1 MDSNPARP
9 VPITREAHHGK
20 VLEIFGALPKGKVLD
35 VPCGHGAL
43 TVKLLEMGF
52 QVSCSDID
60 PGLFLV
66 KNVEIRAGDLG
77 KSIPYDSA
85 SFDHVASIAG
95 IHRLYHP
102 DAAIREF
109 HRVLKPGGTLVL
121 SFPNYAHLRRRL
133 KFLLK
138 GYVSSGTLHEQH
150 KQTIETPEAH
160 FRNLLL
166 YPTVKRR
173 LGEAGFRIRALH
185 VDKRRSVWLLYPL
198 VLLIR
203 FLALFAPRDERESD
217 ALAETNS
224 GRILTG
230 GNNLIIVAEKSGGP

>member
-1 MDSNPARP
+1 MDEKPAQP
-9 VPITREAHHGK
+9 VPITRETHHKK
-20 VLEIFGALPKGKVLD
+20 VLEIFATLPKGKVLD

-43 TVKLLEMGF
+43 TQQLIEMGF
-52 QVSCSDID
+52 AVSCSDID
-60 PGLFLV
+60 PGLFML
-66 KNVEIRAGDLG
+66 KGVEIRQGDLG
-77 KSIPYDSA
+77 KGIPYDSGA
-85 SFDHVASIAG
+85 FDHVASVAG

-138 GYVSSGTLHEQH
+138 GYVSSGTIHDRH
-150 KQTIETPEAH
+150 KQTIDDPEAH

-173 LGEAGFRIRALH
+173 LGEAGFKIRSLH
-185 VDKRRSVWLLYPL
+185 VDRRRKLLLLFPL
-198 VLLIR
+198 ALLIR
-203 FLALFAPRDERESD
+203 FVSMFASTEEREKD
-217 ALAETNS
+217 ALADVNS

-230 GNNLIIVAEKSGGP
+230 GNNLIIVAEKSA